1 MNYKKHTLL
10 FQFIIPLLDT
20 YFPKI
25 DLTQVNGTTTPQL
38 NGVKTPHL
46 TPDQSNKRKNVAAT
60 PRTPHVSKVSTNLLA
75 ADMITQ
81 IMTDKNEKLVLKFV
95 KLGMMLYV

>member
-25 DLTQVNGTTTPQL
+25 DLTQVNGTTTHQL
-38 NGVKTPHL
+38 NGAKTPHL

-60 PRTPHVSKVSTNLLA
+60 SRTPHVSNVSTNLLA
-75 ADMITQ
+75 TDMITQ
-81 IMTDKNEKLVLKFV
+81 IMTDKKEKLVLKFV
-95 KLGMMLYV
+95 KLGMMFYV

>member
-38 NGVKTPHL
+38 NGAKTPHL

-60 PRTPHVSKVSTNLLA
+60 SRTPHVSNVSTNLLA

-81 IMTDKNEKLVLKFV
+81 IMTDKKEKLVLKFV
-95 KLGMMLYV
+95 KLGMMFYV

>member
-1 MNYKKHTLL
+1 MNYIKHSLL

-20 YFPKI
+20 YFPQI
-25 DLTQVNGTTTPQL
+25 DLTQVNCTTTPQL

-46 TPDQSNKRKNVAAT
+46 TPDQSNKRKNVTAT
-60 PRTPHVSKVSTNLLA
+60 PRTPHVSNVSTKLLA

-81 IMTDKNEKLVLKFV
+81 MMTDKKEKLVLKYI
-95 KLGMMLYV
+95 KLGMMYV

>member
-1 MNYKKHTLL
+1 MNYIKHSLL

-20 YFPKI
+20 YFPQI
-25 DLTQVNGTTTPQL
+25 DLTQVIGTTTPQL

-46 TPDQSNKRKNVAAT
+46 TPDQSNKRKNVTAT
-60 PRTPHVSKVSTNLLA
+60 PRTPHVSNVSTKLLA

-81 IMTDKNEKLVLKFV
+81 MMTDKKEKLVLKYI
-95 KLGMMLYV
+95 KLGMMYV